1 MDIQPQGWEAAD
13 RVLRYLQ
20 GDLHGEEL
28 RAFEQWLAEDPRNR
42 QLVEK
47 LQDSQVL
54 QEGLDF
60 MSTVDTEG
68 AWQKVALRTERQG
81 KVRSLGAR
89 FLPYAAAL
97 LLLAGGAAVY
107 FSTRPP
113 GPASIARQVPARPSV
128 DTTANADKTRLVLA
142 DGSVIVLD
150 AAANGTLRQEGGVRV
165 AKKDGEIVYEVL
177 PGAGATA
184 AAYHTLS
191 TPAGGQIRIVLPD
204 GSRAWLNAA
213 SSLRFPSAFHGG
225 ERKVALTGEGYFEV
239 APNKAMPFRVETR
252 GGAIEVL
259 GTHFNVMAY
268 DNEGVVRTTL
278 LEGSVKVGRGAESR
292 VLKPGYAASIQ
303 GEAISVAAAD
313 VEEAVAWKEG
323 RFQFHQTGLQT
334 IMRQLE
340 RWYGV
345 EVHYTAGV
353 KEERFSGTI
362 PRSATA
368 AQVLEML
375 ELTRT
380 VKFTMEG
387 KKITARPY

>member
-13 RVLRYLQ
+13 RILRYLQ
-20 GDLHGEEL
+20 GELRGEEL
-28 RAFEQWLAEDPRNR
+28 ERFEQWLAADPENR
-42 QLVEK
+42 RLFEK
-47 LQDSQVL
+47 LRDASVL

-60 MSTVDTEG
+60 MSTVDVAA
-68 AWQKVALRTERQG
+68 AWQKVAQQTVPRKVVALRTR
-81 KVRSLGAR
+81 L
-89 FLPYAAAL
+89 LPYAAAL

-107 FSTRPP
+107 FSGPRQQP
-113 GPASIARQVPARPSV
+113 GKTAQMAPKPVAA
-128 DTTANADKTRLVLA
+128 DTAAGAGKTRLVLA

-150 AAANGTLRQEGGVRV
+150 DATNGTLREEGGIRVR
-165 AKKDGEIVYEVL
+165 KKDGGIVYEVL
-177 PGAGATA
+177 PGVAGGAVT
-184 AAYHTLS
+184 YNTLS

-213 SSLRFPSAFHGG
+213 SSLRFPTAFRGK
-225 ERKVALTGEGYFEV
+225 ERKVELTGEGYFEV
-239 APNKAMPFRVETR
+239 TPDKTMPFRVETR
-252 GGAIEVL
+252 GAGIEVL
-259 GTHFNVMAY
+259 GTHFNIMAY
-268 DNEGVVRTTL
+268 ENEGVVRTTL
-278 LEGSVKVGRGAESR
+278 LEGSVKVHRGGEGRLLR
-292 VLKPGYAASIQ
+292 PGYAASIN
-303 GEAISVAAAD
+303 GEAIRVAPAD

-323 RFQFHQTGLQT
+323 RFQFHETDLQT
-334 IMRQLE
+334 IMRQVE

-353 KEERFSGTI
+353 KDERFSGTI